1 MTNLD
6 EGFPTRFVV
15 GRMAESVQGASS
27 QAADVLARPDKWI
40 EGHRRKYEQLKEEI
54 QMTDSRNTDD

>member
-1 MTNLD
+1 M
-6 EGFPTRFVV
+6 F

-40 EGHRRKYEQLKEEI
+40 EGHRSKYEQLKEEI